1 LFGEICPSWARQIS
15 LLASSSGRLFG
26 VLGVICLGGVV
37 QTYAQQE
44 GSSGF
49 VVHNLASEKDFPFEP
64 ENRGRKSRNLTG
76 TLQAAAVEQFP
87 DLHSCLMPRDR
98 TLAVGDRLMP
108 NFVAWKLFGTP
119 IEVDVCVFR
128 ILTALDDI
136 DEGRK
141 WLAEQ
146 GFKVEATETVP
157 PRRVG
162 IRTTEGQIQT
172 YSVSMPAREFAHL
185 TYWSRISLGYWLARS
200 VSGEIALTTYGKPIS
215 VNFTVN
221 VE

>member
-1 LFGEICPSWARQIS
+1 MSQNERS
-15 LLASSSGRLFG
+15 
-26 VLGVICLGGVV
+26 
-37 QTYAQQE
+37 E
-44 GSSGF
+44 GF
-49 VVHNLASEKDFPFEP
+49 VVHNLAGEHEFPFEP
-64 ENRGRKSRNLTG
+64 ENRGRKGRDVTG
-76 TLQAAAVEQFP
+76 TPQAAAVARFP
-87 DLHSCLMPRDR
+87 NLQSCLMPRHS
-98 TLAVGDRLMP
+98 TLAVGKRLLP
-108 NFVAWKLFGTP
+108 TSVAWASFNTP

-146 GFKVEATETVP
+146 GFKVEAIETVP

-172 YSVSMPAREFAHL
+172 YSVSMPAQEFAHL